1 MVTFFEVNFL
11 KQMMKVTEQKQRK
24 RDIWIP
30 KVAVFRH
37 SPHGLSSILHPHFK
51 DEKVKAPTCPK
62 ALSFEAKSVLL

>member
-24 RDIWIP
+24 SDIWIP

-51 DEKVKAPTCPK
+51 DEKVKA
-62 ALSFEAKSVLL
+62 LSFEAKSVLL